1 MPVIKH
7 RLLIHADIHL
17 CFDLARNVEVHT
29 ETAKQSQERAV
40 AGVTSGLLRSGDTV
54 TWEAIH
60 FGVKQ
65 RLTAKVTEMERPYQF
80 TDVLVKGAFQ
90 SFIHVHEFREHDEG
104 TEMIDSFFLYFTIR
118 IDWKDS
124 RLPLF
129 KSLYATIYNQK
140 SVSIKKD
147 GRREYITLAIF
158 LLKVD

>member
-29 ETAKQSQERAV
+29 ETTKQSQERAV

-65 RLTAKVTEMERPYQF
+65 RLTAEVTEMERPYQF
-80 TDVLVKGAFQ
+80 TDVSVKGAFQ
-90 SFIHVHEFREHDEG
+90 SFIHVHEFREHEEG
-104 TEMIDSFFLYFTIR
+104 TEMIDSFSYISPLGLIGKIADFLFLKAYTQRFITKRAIAL
-118 IDWKDS
+118 KKMAEG
-124 RLPLF
+124 
-129 KSLYATIYNQK
+129 KS
-140 SVSIKKD
+140 
-147 GRREYITLAIF
+147 
-158 LLKVD
+158 